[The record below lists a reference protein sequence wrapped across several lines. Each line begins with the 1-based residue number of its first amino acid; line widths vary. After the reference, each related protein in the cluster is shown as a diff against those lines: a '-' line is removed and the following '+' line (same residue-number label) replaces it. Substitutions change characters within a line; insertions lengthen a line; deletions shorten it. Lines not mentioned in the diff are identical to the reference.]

1 MRTLIKLFRA
11 GFFGGLGVIAA
22 FFGVITAFFL
32 VCLPIFLLLA
42 GFSFLY
48 TVASRSPTPEAALQQ
63 HLGGDRTQYQVI
75 EKRKLSDNSENK
87 VLFVFCSE
95 NSEGT
100 YMRACVQGRAIAT
113 RSCIVA
119 AQRLGGWE
127 VDKTTNDGHC
137 YRMLQTGRTNTAPIR
152 PIPPF

>member
-1 MRTLIKLFRA
+1 MRTIIKFFWA

-22 FFGVITAFFL
+22 FFGVITAFFV

-42 GFSFLY
+42 GFSFLHR
-48 TVASRSPTPEAALQQ
+48 VASRSPTPEAALQQ
-63 HLGGDRTQYQVI
+63 RLGGDRKYQVI
-75 EKRKLSDNSENK
+75 AKRKLSDNSENK

-100 YMRACVQGRAIAT
+100 YMRACVQGQPIAT
-113 RSCIVA
+113 RSCIIA

-127 VDKTTNDGHC
+127 IAESTNDGNC
-137 YRMLQTGRTNTAPIR
+137 DLMLKTGRTLD
-152 PIPPF
+152 